1 MSERAAAR
9 GGQTRLI
16 ILVGALSAFA
26 PLSIDMYLPA
36 LPRLATSLGGAAWQ
50 LQLTITGCLIGLA
63 VGQLVAGPLS
73 DRFGRRRPLLL
84 GVGLYAA
91 ASLGC
96 AAAPSVPVLVL
107 LRLLQGG
114 SGAAGI
120 VIARAVVRDLHEG
133 PALARFLALMMVVNG
148 LAPVLAPVVGAQI
161 LRLGSWRPVFVLL
174 GAIGAALLAAAAAGL
189 PETLPPERR
198 HGGGLGR
205 TLGILAGLL
214 RDRTFAGCA
223 LANGL
228 AYAAMFAYI
237 AGSPF
242 VVQDRFGGSAQL
254 FSAIFATNACGIMA
268 AGQLSARLARRL
280 GARPLLVG
288 GLAVSLSG
296 AGVLAA
302 AGLTGAGLPAILPGF
317 FLVVASIGF
326 VSPNAAALALGAHGR
341 EAGSASALLGLAQFL
356 IGGAA
361 APLAGIGG
369 ARADGPMIAT
379 IAAASLGA
387 SLSFALLAGRRP
399 GPAAAAGSA
408 TAAGAP
414 PP

>member
-1 MSERAAAR
+1 MPER
-9 GGQTRLI
+9 GPVHGDETRLI
-16 ILVGALSAFA
+16 VLIGALSAFA

-84 GVGLYAA
+84 GVALYAA

-120 VIARAVVRDLHEG
+120 VVARAVARDLYAG

-148 LAPVLAPVVGAQI
+148 LAPVLAPVIGAQI

-174 GAIGAALLAAAAAGL
+174 ALIGTTLLAAAAAGL
-189 PETLPPERR
+189 PETLPPRR
-198 HGGGLGR
+198 RRRDGPGR
-205 TLGILAGLL
+205 MLATLRALVS
-214 RDRTFAGCA
+214 DRTFAGCA

-242 VVQDRFGGSAQL
+242 VVQDRFGRSAQF
-254 FSAIFATNACGIMA
+254 FSLIFATNACGIMA
-268 AGQLSARLARRL
+268 AGQLSARLARRC
-280 GARPLLVG
+280 GARPLLRT
-288 GLAVSLSG
+288 GLAMSLSG
-296 AGVLAA
+296 AVVLAV
-302 AGLTGAGLPAILPGF
+302 AGATGAGLPVILPGF

-326 VSPNAAALALGAHGR
+326 ISPNAAAIALGRHGSD
-341 EAGSASALLGLAQFL
+341 AGSASALLGLAQFL

-361 APLAGIGG
+361 ASLAGLGG
-369 ARADGPMIAT
+369 ARADAPMIAT
-379 IAAASLGA
+379 IGAASLGA
-387 SLSFALLAGRRP
+387 SLCFVLLAGREAVRP
-399 GPAAAAGSA
+399 PAAASP
-408 TAAGAP
+408 AADAP
-414 PP
+414 PS